1 MIPRCQKL
9 PLYCPQR
16 NPVCASPNSRVVLTK
31 SANIAFTV
39 IKIHIS
45 LLAEQI
51 CFLKVRSW
59 RGRHF
64 FLRNR
69 VGYRLED
76 PTMQQKPELGLKQGC
91 SELQQSASL
100 TNHGTAP
107 GQAAQSQ
114 QPQHRQ
120 LGWQGRG
127 LSYGLHFVFAKRLVS
142 PPPLFFLSNQFKSF
156 ITMSICL

>member
-1 MIPRCQKL
+1 MIPAARSFLFTALNATLCVL
-9 PLYCPQR
+9 PLTAEWCWLNRLILLLLSSKY
-16 NPVCASPNSRVVLTK
+16 
-31 SANIAFTV
+31 
-39 IKIHIS
+39 IS

-59 RGRHF
+59 RGKHF
-64 FLRNR
+64 FLRNI

-76 PTMQQKPELGLKQGC
+76 PTMQQKTELGLKQGC

-100 TNHGTAP
+100 TNHSTAP

-127 LSYGLHFVFAKRLVS
+127 LSYGLHLLFAKRLVS
-142 PPPLFFLSNQFKSF
+142 TPPFFFLSNQFKSF
-156 ITMSICL
+156 ITTSTCL

>member
-1 MIPRCQKL
+1 MIPAARSFLFTALNATLCVL
-9 PLYCPQR
+9 PLTAEWCWLNRLILLLLSSKY
-16 NPVCASPNSRVVLTK
+16 
-31 SANIAFTV
+31 
-39 IKIHIS
+39 IS

-59 RGRHF
+59 RGKHF
-64 FLRNR
+64 FLRNIF
-69 VGYRLED
+69 GYRLED
-76 PTMQQKPELGLKQGC
+76 PTMQQKTELGLKQGC

-100 TNHGTAP
+100 TNHSTAP

-127 LSYGLHFVFAKRLVS
+127 LSYGLHLLFAKRLVS
-142 PPPLFFLSNQFKSF
+142 TPPFFSLSNQFKSF
-156 ITMSICL
+156 ITTSTCL